1 MNRRRNGRSVSDLI
15 VIPAFAALVLCGCGT
30 TESAGLQTGDASKH
44 STSGASTTQ
53 GTKPSDD
60 AGCVAGGPAE
70 HTISDC
76 GIGSLS
82 IGMLNSDAFAA
93 GWHFDPH
100 ADGGPLDCGYLNKPD
115 ENPSGQS
122 SGGHVDFVQ
131 TDDPGNRT
139 PEGVGPGST
148 YRELKTAYPG
158 ELKAYTSRDNEGWA
172 PYRAV
177 AIVKRG
183 NNALTF
189 KMDSPLNQPLA
200 DSATVDLVKVSTWE
214 WRGDDEDCA

>member
-1 MNRRRNGRSVSDLI
+1 MLHMNRRRNGRSVSDLI

-93 GWHFDPH
+93 GWHLDPH

-139 PEGVGPGST
+139 PVFMAGRP
-148 YRELKTAYPG
+148 PG
-158 ELKAYTSRDNEGWA
+158 EG
-172 PYRAV
+172 
-177 AIVKRG
+177 
-183 NNALTF
+183 
-189 KMDSPLNQPLA
+189 
-200 DSATVDLVKVSTWE
+200 
-214 WRGDDEDCA
+214 